1 MIEMIRL
8 LAWSAVAVA
17 AALAAPDVH
26 PLDPTTRPVGQA
38 LAFGCLAGGLLF
50 AGLARRRIPPSALAA
65 VPRRRLFSRSV
76 LLCVTSAREEAIW
89 RGLVLGLL
97 LAPLGRIGALAL
109 STTLFALAH
118 VRRQGRKAAVH
129 LATGLVF
136 GSAYLVTGR
145 LLGAVAAHG
154 TYNVLI
160 GAGSLCRDELSSSDN
175 GRAASR
181 LLASEPRI
189 LPRRTVRADTP
200 TPSATAARLEGVVK
214 SFGPV
219 RALDGVDLELRRG
232 EVLALLGPN
241 GAGKSTAVAT
251 MLGLRRP
258 DRGRAYLDGLDPRE
272 PAARRSVGAVLQE
285 IGFPQTLHVRE
296 LVELVRGHYPVPCS
310 VEEAL
315 ERLGLASLAQRQALG
330 LSSGQRRRLAVA
342 LALAGRPRVL
352 FLDEP
357 TAGMDPT
364 ARRALLADLNDF
376 ADEGG
381 SVLLTTQQLAEAEA
395 IASRVALLVGGRI
408 VLDGTVAEVRARAG
422 MTRVTLRAETV
433 PPLAGISTVESHH
446 DRHVVY
452 VGDADRFV
460 AELVGSGITF
470 RELEVVPVS
479 LEDAFVN
486 LTREPDRSVR
496 GTERG

>member
-1 MIEMIRL
+1 
-8 LAWSAVAVA
+8 V
-17 AALAAPDVH
+17 P
-26 PLDPTTRPVGQA
+26 PLDPTTRSVGQA
-38 LAFGCLAGGLLF
+38 ITFGCLAGSFLF
-50 AGLARRRIPPSALAA
+50 AGLARRRLPPSALAA
-65 VPRRRLFSRSV
+65 VPRRRLLSRSV
-76 LLCVTSAREEAIW
+76 VLCVRSAREEAIW

-97 LAPLGRIGALAL
+97 LPTFGRVGALAL

-118 VRRQGRKAAVH
+118 VPRQGRMAVVH

-136 GSAYLVTGR
+136 GVTYLVTGR
-145 LLGAVAAHG
+145 LLGAIAAHG
-154 TYNVLI
+154 TYNVLV
-160 GAGSLCRDELSSSDN
+160 GAGSLCRDELSSSAT
-175 GRAASR
+175 GRAGSR
-181 LLASEPRI
+181 LLASERRSPPR
-189 LPRRTVRADTP
+189 PTVHATTP
-200 TPSATAARLEGVVK
+200 TPSATAVARLEGVVK

-219 RALDGVDLELRRG
+219 RALDGIDLELRTG

-258 DRGRAYLDGLDPRE
+258 DLGRAYLNGLDPRE
-272 PAARRSVGAVLQE
+272 PAARRSIGAVLQE
-285 IGFPQTLHVRE
+285 IGLPHTLRVRE
-296 LVELVRGHYPVPCS
+296 LVELVRAHYPAS
-310 VEEAL
+310 HTVEEAL
-315 ERLGLASLAQRQALG
+315 GRLGLASLAQRQALG

-357 TAGMDPT
+357 TAGMDAA
-364 ARRALLADLNDF
+364 ARRALLGDLADF
-376 ADEGG
+376 ASDGG
-381 SVLLTTQQLAEAEA
+381 AVLLTTQQLAEAEA

-408 VLDGTVAEVRARAG
+408 VLEGTVAEVRALAG
-422 MTRVTLRAETV
+422 MTRVTLRAETI

-460 AELVGSGITF
+460 AELVGSGVTF

-479 LEDAFVN
+479 LEDAFVA
-486 LTREPDRSVR
+486 LTRDVDRD
-496 GTERG
+496 GGGGGPG